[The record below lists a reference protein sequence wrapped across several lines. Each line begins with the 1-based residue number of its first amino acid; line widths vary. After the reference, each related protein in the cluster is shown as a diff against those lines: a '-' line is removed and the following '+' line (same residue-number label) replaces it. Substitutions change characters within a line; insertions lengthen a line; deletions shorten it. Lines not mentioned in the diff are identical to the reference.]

1 MEKRPGQ
8 NGGARASMGQGRRAA
23 EAPKSSVP
31 SESFIVGGEYGFAV
45 AEGGHSLEAGPG
57 CTSPRSAS
65 GAGGA
70 GKAAGPPGPG
80 CPPVAGAC
88 WGPPAPTHVQKVSFP
103 HVTPVS
109 PARLPGP
116 PRESCEG
123 RPVCLGQAVG
133 ASPLRGRRCGEEGRL
148 QSLGHV
154 VPCTPPPRG
163 VRAPPGR
170 EWHPGAVS
178 LRVLLL
184 SLQVCPR
191 VPFLLGTLVHRSG
204 QDFLH

>member
-80 CPPVAGAC
+80 CPPVAGAR

-116 PRESCEG
+116 SDH
-123 RPVCLGQAVG
+123 LG
-133 ASPLRGRRCGEEGRL
+133 SSS
-148 QSLGHV
+148 SLGFTSRDFGMLSTFPEPQLAHL
-154 VPCTPPPRG
+154 
-163 VRAPPGR
+163 
-170 EWHPGAVS
+170 
-178 LRVLLL
+178 LR
-184 SLQVCPR
+184 SINSACFMR
-191 VPFLLGTLVHRSG
+191 
-204 QDFLH
+204 